1 MLSHSANI
9 RTVSMHACMVA
20 AALVFCFKIAVLL
33 YDKHTSLNF
42 FDFILM
48 WLIVL
53 VIVLVIAV
61 VAAIII
67 VVVVVV
73 VVVETYMA

>member
-20 AALVFCFKIAVLL
+20 AALVFCFEIAVLL

-53 VIVLVIAV
+53 VIAV